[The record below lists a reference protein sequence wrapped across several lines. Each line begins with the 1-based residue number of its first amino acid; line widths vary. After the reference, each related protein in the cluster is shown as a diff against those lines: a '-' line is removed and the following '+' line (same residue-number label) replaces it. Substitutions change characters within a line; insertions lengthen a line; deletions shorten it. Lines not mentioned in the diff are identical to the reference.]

1 MSASILPVALGRV
14 VFFADASLHIGAGH
28 QMRCLALAEELLAQ
42 GSSVAL
48 AARSVLPA
56 TEAAWR
62 AAGADVRID
71 AALDH
76 LRVAR
81 ELGATFAVVDDYSIE
96 ASVEARLRFA
106 GMDVL
111 ALDDRYEPHVAA
123 SLVLN
128 PAADARERYPLA
140 TASLTR
146 APTVLY
152 GLSFAAI
159 RAAFRR
165 DAPDDFS
172 ATPEVLVTLGA
183 TDPGGFTLP
192 LVQALRGAGLSVVVT
207 APSGAH
213 ERIAALAATGARV
226 AVGLDLALLARRGV
240 VAVSASS
247 TSALELASVG
257 AAVVLVGTADNQRPT
272 WDALLS
278 EAAAHAG
285 AFHEGSALDTA
296 AVTRAVCA
304 LRSNIDVA
312 SALGERARRVVDGG
326 GAARVVRAM
335 GHPALVVRRA
345 KAADARRLFDW
356 ANDATTRA
364 ASFSDAP
371 IPWEIHLAWLE
382 RRLADPRTLL
392 LIGEGPRGA
401 VGQVRFDLRSD
412 SGAPGTRSTAVV
424 SVGLA
429 PEHRGCGLATPL
441 LRMGL
446 EELYATTDVDDV
458 IAEIKPGNVR
468 SLRAFA
474 AAGFIEPLPAPA
486 DRVRLAHRRSR

>member
-1 MSASILPVALGRV
+1 MSSTLPVALRRV
-14 VFFADASLHIGAGH
+14 VFFADASQHIGAGH
-28 QMRCLALAEELLAQ
+28 QMRCLALAEELSAQ
-42 GSSVAL
+42 GSSIAL
-48 AARSVLPA
+48 AARSVLPT

-62 AAGADVRID
+62 TVGAEVRIE

-81 ELGATFAVVDDYSIE
+81 ELGATFAVVDDYSLD

-111 ALDDRYEPHVAA
+111 ALDDRYDPHVAA
-123 SLVLN
+123 TLVLN
-128 PAADARERYPLA
+128 PAADVRERYPLA

-152 GLSFAAI
+152 GLCFASVRATFRQAI
-159 RAAFRR
+159 G
-165 DAPDDFS
+165 DDVPP
-172 ATPEVLVTLGA
+172 THEVLVTLGA

-192 LVQALRGAGLSVVVT
+192 LVQALREAGLPVVVT

-226 AVGLDLALLARRGV
+226 AIGVDLASIARRGL

-285 AFHEGSALDTA
+285 AFHEDRALDTA

-304 LRSNIDVA
+304 LRSNIELA

-335 GHPALVVRRA
+335 AHPALVVRRA

-364 ASFSDAP
+364 ASFSAAP
-371 IPWEIHLAWLE
+371 IAWETHVNWLQ
-382 RRLADPRTLL
+382 RRLSDPGTLL
-392 LIGEGPRGA
+392 LIGEGPYGA

-412 SGAPGTRSTAVV
+412 TGAPDTRSTAIV

-429 PEHRGCGLATPL
+429 PEHRGRGLATPL
-441 LRMGL
+441 LCAGL

-458 IAEIKPGNVR
+458 VAEIKPGNVR

-474 AAGFIEPLPAPA
+474 AAGFTETRPAPA
-486 DRVRLAHRRSR
+486 DRVRLAHRRTR